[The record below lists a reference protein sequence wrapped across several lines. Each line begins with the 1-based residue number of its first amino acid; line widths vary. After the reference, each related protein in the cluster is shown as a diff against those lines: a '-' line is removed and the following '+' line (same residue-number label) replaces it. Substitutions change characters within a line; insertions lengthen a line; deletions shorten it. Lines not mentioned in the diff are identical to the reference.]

1 MYRSTAEEYTCLQIA
16 SHTATQSFLPRWL
29 KPSRK
34 ILLHFKTLSTTL
46 QLLTHLLFNSF
57 LLCSEFFS
65 IFAPQLLKASIV
77 HRRVL
82 HTCAKH
88 VCIPTC
94 SPSQD
99 NIHIAIITLFST
111 SATKPLW
118 PDQPS
123 SNCSPIPAAHSC
135 RPQCLS
141 PLSPAM
147 ATPWPPHW

>member
-1 MYRSTAEEYTCLQIA
+1 MPANCLPHSYPILLSQVTKA
-16 SHTATQSFLPRWL
+16 FQKNPASFQDTKYHAPTSHTLA
-29 KPSRK
+29 
-34 ILLHFKTLSTTL
+34 
-46 QLLTHLLFNSF
+46 FNSF
-57 LLCSEFFS
+57 LLCSEFVS